1 MDGFASSGYSGE
13 LFVKHQIVSPDGNL
27 YEFDHL
33 TNFAKEHNLN
43 KGNLS
48 RVLSG
53 QIPHT
58 KYWHLPNT
66 NIYREIA
73 DPSGE
78 IHKVTNRS
86 EFARE
91 HKLSIHALSGVLR
104 GSQIQHRGWH
114 LPDRDIDRYTLYDP
128 DGKKYTFY
136 NLEEFCREHNLKRD
150 CVNQLFRGTQVQH
163 KGWKADPNAQR
174 APRSFPPYRLVS
186 PEGEIH
192 IVDYPPSFC
201 EEHGLSLQ
209 IVYRLIRGIQYEHKG
224 WRIYHE

>member
-1 MDGFASSGYSGE
+1 M
-13 LFVKHQIVSPDGNL
+13 KHRIVSPDGVL

-33 TNFAKEHNLN
+33 TNFARDHNLS

-58 KYWHLPNT
+58 KYWHLPET
-66 NIYREIA
+66 NIYLEIA

-114 LPDRDIDRYTLYDP
+114 LPHVNLTKELVDP
-128 DGKKYTFY
+128 DGKVHKFY
-136 NLEEFCREHNLKRD
+136 IQAVFCREHGLD
-150 CVNQLFRGTQVQH
+150 PTCVSKLLNGDISHH
-163 KGWKADPNAQR
+163 KGWKN
-174 APRSFPPYRLVS
+174 V
-186 PEGEIH
+186 
-192 IVDYPPSFC
+192 
-201 EEHGLSLQ
+201 
-209 IVYRLIRGIQYEHKG
+209 
-224 WRIYHE
+224 